1 MRRNRSGFLP
11 LLLSLGLAL
20 LLCLW
25 DPVWLLLQLGCT
37 LLGAALEVLLVFLT
51 RREYSPWRLLP
62 LAGLLVPEAL
72 ALHTALHQTGFFW
85 ELEVAMIL
93 ILALHYFLGWLGMWL
108 LFRRKEDP
116 G

>member
-37 LLGAALEVLLVFLT
+37 LLGAALE
-51 RREYSPWRLLP
+51 
-62 LAGLLVPEAL
+62 GLLVPEAL